1 MSEIFDDRHK
11 LKISESAEA
20 FVFPASF
27 AQQRLWF
34 LDQLAPNN
42 PFYNVTTALRLIGA
56 IDRDC
61 LERAIGEIVR
71 RHEVLRTTF
80 AAVDGQP
87 IQVISP
93 TLNFVLNSSDLRQL
107 PTEEREVAA
116 IKLAQLEAD
125 RPFDLSAG
133 PLLRAVLICL
143 SETEHII
150 SINMHHI
157 VSDDWSIGVLIR
169 ELGIIYTALAGDSL
183 RDSYA
188 SRISELPELPL
199 QYADFSE
206 WQRECL
212 QGEVLETQ
220 LVYWR
225 QQLADIQALNL
236 PIARPKSGAQSYRG
250 STEFFE
256 LPPQLGSELKALAQR
271 EGATLFM
278 TLLAAFQALLSRY
291 SQQSD
296 IAVGSPIA
304 NRNRSEIEGL
314 IGFFVNTLV
323 LRTDLSGNPTFR
335 ELLSRVREVTMSAY
349 ARQDVPFEQLVEE
362 LQPERS
368 LHQNPLFQVVFSLQN
383 APSQQLQLP
392 GLKLSYVNLEV
403 KTARFDLE
411 LHLWDAADS
420 FRSFYGK
427 DWQYADSLRG
437 AAIYN
442 TDSFDRAAI
451 SRMLEHFKILL
462 SSIVAN
468 PEQRIANLPLLSEIE
483 RQRLLIEWNNTR
495 RDYPRSRCVH
505 ELFEEIVEQ
514 NSSAI
519 ALSFAGQQF
528 TYRELNNCS
537 NQLANYLQKIGVSA
551 GVLVGLCA
559 ERSSSRAP
567 LTPDTIIGMLG
578 ILKAGGA
585 YLPLDPTYPGD
596 RLNFMLADA
605 AVNVLL
611 VQSRLADNFAEFEGT
626 IVNLGDRETFAQ
638 ESAENLANTATSDN
652 LAYVIYTSGSTGK
665 PKGVAVPHKAVN
677 RLVIN
682 TNYVKLS
689 PSDKVAQVSN
699 TSFDAATFEIW
710 GALLHGAQ
718 LVVIST
724 DTLLSSRDFAS
735 EIRQQGITVLFLTT
749 ALFQKT
755 AASVPQ
761 AFNSLKYL
769 LFGGEVADPKC
780 VREVLKKGSPEH
792 LIHVYGPTEN
802 TAFSAFYCVRDVP
815 EQAASV
821 PIGKPIA
828 NTQIY
833 VLDSYL
839 QPVPIGIPGE
849 LYLSGDGLAEGYLN
863 RPDLTAEKFILNS
876 FTANSELGE
885 SIDSK
890 LYKTGDLARYLPDG
904 NIEFLGR
911 IDSQVKIRGY
921 RIELG
926 EIEAV
931 LNQYPGVKAAAVIVR
946 EDVPGDKYLAAYVV
960 AGAINCQLQVNQVQ
974 SGNLRQF
981 LQQKLP
987 GYMVP
992 QNLAVLESLPLT
1004 PNGKVDRAVL
1014 LKIDAETGD
1023 RQKNYVAP
1031 RNEVEEVLSQIWAKV
1046 LGKQQVS
1053 VCDNFFELGGHS
1065 LLATQLISRI
1075 RDAFQIELS
1084 VRNLFE
1090 APTAASLAKYI
1101 ETVCWAAKNQQI
1113 SQPTDVREN
1122 VEF

>member
-1 MSEIFDDRHK
+1 MSEFFDNRHK
-11 LKISESAEA
+11 LNISEAAEV

-34 LDQLAPNN
+34 LAQLAPNN
-42 PFYNVTTALRLIGA
+42 PFYNVTTALRLTGVLNH
-56 IDRDC
+56 DC
-61 LERAIGEIVR
+61 LEGALDQIVG

-93 TLNFVLNSSDLRQL
+93 NLKFVLNISDLQKIPAEKRE
-107 PTEEREVAA
+107 TESM
-116 IKLAQLEAD
+116 KLAELEAEQ
-125 RPFDLSAG
+125 PFDLLTG
-133 PLLRAVLICL
+133 PLLRGVLICL
-143 SETEHII
+143 SETEHILL
-150 SINMHHI
+150 INMHHI
-157 VSDDWSIGVLIR
+157 VADDWSLGVLIR
-169 ELGIIYTALAGDSL
+169 ELGIIYTALVDGRS
-183 RDSYA
+183 
-188 SRISELPELPL
+188 SELPELPL

-212 QGEVLETQ
+212 QGEVLESQ

-225 QQLADIQALNL
+225 QQLTGIQALNL
-236 PIARPKSGAQSYRG
+236 PIARPKLAAQSYRG
-250 STEFFE
+250 ATEFFE
-256 LPPQLGSELKALAQR
+256 LPPQLSSELKALSQQ

-278 TLLAAFQALLSRY
+278 TLLAAFQVLLYRY
-291 SQQSD
+291 SQQED
-296 IAVGSPIA
+296 LAIGTPIA

-383 APSQQLQLP
+383 APSQQLELP
-392 GLKLSYVNLEV
+392 GLELSYVNLEV

-420 FRSFYGK
+420 FRGFYGK
-427 DWQYADSLRG
+427 DWQYSDSFRG
-437 AAIYN
+437 VAIYN
-442 TDSFDRAAI
+442 TDLFDRNAI

-462 SSIVAN
+462 LNIVAN
-468 PEQRIANLPLLSEIE
+468 PEQRIANLPLLSEAE
-483 RQRLLIEWNNTR
+483 RHRLLIEGNNTR
-495 RDYPRSRCVH
+495 RDYPRNRCVH
-505 ELFEEIVEQ
+505 ELFEEIAEQ

-519 ALSFAGQQF
+519 ALTFSGQQF
-528 TYRELNNCS
+528 TYRELNDRS
-537 NQLANYLQKIGVSA
+537 NQLAHYLQKLGVGA

-559 ERSSSRAP
+559 ARSR
-567 LTPDTIIGMLG
+567 DTIIGMLG

-585 YLPLDPTYPGD
+585 YLPLDPSYPRD

-605 AVNVLL
+605 GVNVLL
-611 VQSRLADNFAEFEGT
+611 VQSKLAENFTGFEGA
-626 IVNLGDRETFAQ
+626 IVCLDDLEIFAK
-638 ESAENLANTATSDN
+638 ESIENLTNTAKSDN
-652 LAYVIYTSGSTGK
+652 LAYIIYTSGSTGK
-665 PKGVAVPHKAVN
+665 PKGVAVPHKAIN

-682 TNYVKLS
+682 TNYIKIL

-710 GALLHGAQ
+710 GALLNGAQ
-718 LVVIST
+718 LVVINT
-724 DTLLSSRDFAS
+724 ETMLSPRELAS
-735 EIRQQGITVLFLTT
+735 EIRQQGITILFLTT

-755 AASVPQ
+755 AGSVPQ

-780 VREVLKKGSPEH
+780 VREVLQKGPPEH

-802 TAFSAFYCVRDVP
+802 TTFSAFYCVGDVP

-833 VLDSYL
+833 ILDNYL

-849 LYLSGDGLAEGYLN
+849 LHVGGDGLAEGYLN
-863 RPDLTAEKFILNS
+863 RPDLTAEKFIPNP

-885 SIDSK
+885 LRDAK

-926 EIEAV
+926 EIEAM
-931 LNQYPGVKAAAVIVR
+931 LNQYPGVKAATVIVR
-946 EDVPGDKYLAAYVV
+946 EDIPGDKYLAAYIVLHS
-960 AGAINCQLQVNQVQ
+960 INYKLQVNQLQ

-992 QNLAVLESLPLT
+992 KTLAVLESLPLT

-1023 RQKNYVAP
+1023 RQENYVAP
-1031 RNEVEEVLSQIWAKV
+1031 RTEVEEVLAQIWAKV

-1090 APTAASLAKYI
+1090 SPTTASLAKYI
-1101 ETVCWAAKNQQI
+1101 ETVCWAAKNQQV
-1113 SQPTDVREN
+1113 SQQTVDARED

>member
-1 MSEIFDDRHK
+1 MSENFDNRHK
-11 LKISESAEA
+11 LDISEVAEV

-34 LDQLAPNN
+34 LDQLAPHNS
-42 PFYNVTTALRLIGA
+42 FYNVTTALRLTGA
-56 IDRDC
+56 LDRDC
-61 LERAIGEIVR
+61 IERAIGEIVG

-87 IQVISP
+87 MQVISP
-93 TLNFVLNSSDLRQL
+93 YFKFVLNTADLRNI
-107 PTEEREVAA
+107 PAEKREAAA
-116 IKLAQLEAD
+116 IKLAELEAD
-125 RPFDLSAG
+125 RPFDLAAG

-143 SETEHII
+143 SETEHIL

-157 VSDDWSIGVLIR
+157 VADDWSIGVLIR
-169 ELGIIYTALAGDSL
+169 ELEIIYTDLVGDRPL
-183 RDSYA
+183 Q
-188 SRISELPELPL
+188 LPQLPL

-212 QGEVLETQ
+212 QGEVLENQ

-225 QQLADIQALNL
+225 RQLAGIQALNL
-236 PIARPKSGAQSYRG
+236 PIAKPKIAAQSYRG
-250 STEFFE
+250 TTEFFE
-256 LPPQLGSELKALAQR
+256 LAPQLGSELKALAQR
-271 EGATLFM
+271 ENATLFM
-278 TLLAAFQALLSRY
+278 TLLAAFQVLLARY
-291 SQQSD
+291 SQQLD

-349 ARQDVPFEQLVEE
+349 ACQDVPFEQLVEE

-383 APSQQLQLP
+383 APLQQLELP

-420 FRSFYGK
+420 FRSCYGK
-427 DWQYADSLRG
+427 DWQHADSLRG

-442 TDSFDRAAI
+442 TDLFDRPAI
-451 SRMLEHFKILL
+451 SRMLEHFNILL
-462 SSIVAN
+462 SSIVAD
-468 PEQRIANLPLLSEIE
+468 PDRRIAKLPLLGENE
-483 RQRLLIEWNNTR
+483 RQRLLVEWNNTGT
-495 RDYPRSRCVH
+495 DYPRNRCVH
-505 ELFEEIVEQ
+505 ELFEEIADRH
-514 NSSAI
+514 SSNIAI
-519 ALSFAGQQF
+519 SFAGEQF
-528 TYRELNNCS
+528 TYREINDRS
-537 NQLANYLQKIGVSA
+537 NQLARYLQKIGVNA

-559 ERSSSRAP
+559 ARS
-567 LTPDTIIGMLG
+567 PDTIIGMLG

-585 YLPLDPTYPGD
+585 YLPLDPSYPGD

-605 AVNVLL
+605 GVNVLL
-611 VQSRLADNFAEFEGT
+611 VQSKLADKFAGFEGA
-626 IVNLGDRETFAQ
+626 IVDLGDREILAS
-638 ESAENLANTATSDN
+638 ESAETLANTATSDN

-677 RLVIN
+677 RLAIN
-682 TNYVKLS
+682 TNYVNLS
-689 PSDKVAQVSN
+689 PLDKVAKVSN

-710 GALLHGAQ
+710 GALLNGSQ
-718 LVVIST
+718 LVIINT
-724 DTLLSSRDFAS
+724 ETMLDPRQFAA

-769 LFGGEVADPKC
+769 LFGGEIADPKC
-780 VREVLKKGSPEH
+780 VREVLQKGAPEN

-802 TAFSAFYCVRDVP
+802 TAFSTFYCVRDVP
-815 EQAASV
+815 ETAVSV

-828 NTQIY
+828 NTQVYI
-833 VLDSYL
+833 LDSDL

-849 LYLSGDGLAEGYLN
+849 LYLGGDGLAQGYLN
-863 RPDLTAEKFILNS
+863 RPELTAEKFILNP
-876 FTANSELGE
+876 FTVNSELGK
-885 SIDSK
+885 STNLK

-911 IDSQVKIRGY
+911 IDSQVKMRGY

-931 LNQYPGVKAAAVIVR
+931 LHQYPGVKAAAVIVR
-946 EDVPGDKYLAAYVV
+946 EDVPGDKYLAAYI
-960 AGAINCQLQVNQVQ
+960 AADGINNQRQINEVR
-974 SGNLRQF
+974 SSSLRQF

-992 QNLAVLESLPLT
+992 KTFAVLSSLPLT

-1014 LKIDAETGD
+1014 LKIDAATGD
-1023 RQKNYVAP
+1023 RSENYVAP
-1031 RNEVEEVLSQIWAKV
+1031 RTEVEEVLSQIWAKV

-1090 APTAASLAKYI
+1090 SPTAASLAKYI
-1101 ETVCWAAKNQQI
+1101 ETVCWAAKNQQV
-1113 SQPTDVREN
+1113 SQQTDVREN